1 VARGIGREVIVE
13 LGHFALVMALVAAL
27 IQTTIPLIG
36 AARGEVR
43 WIAVSRPAALAQFS
57 FVAASF
63 LALIIAHVDSDFSVL
78 NVVQNSHSAKPL
90 IYRISGVW
98 GNHEGSMILWLQIL
112 TLFGAGVA
120 LFGSELRP
128 AFQARVLAVMGAL
141 GVAFGLFILLTS
153 NPFARVGEPP
163 LDGMGL
169 NPVLQDPGLAFHPPV
184 LYTGYVGLA
193 VSFAFAVAAL
203 MEGRVDAVWA
213 RWVRPWTLAA
223 WIALTV
229 GIAMGSWWAYY
240 ELGWGGW
247 WAWDP
252 VENASFIPWLVATAL
267 IHSVIVVERREA
279 LKTWTVL
286 LAILAFSMSLLGT
299 FLVRSGVLTSVHAFA
314 NDPARGV
321 AILLILGIFIGG
333 ALALYAWRAPKLVQG
348 GLFAMVSREGALIA
362 NNAILGA
369 CAAAVLLATLYPLIA
384 QTLLG
389 RTLSVGPQVFDFFF
403 PPMIALALALLPIG
417 VAMPWKRGDFGVAVQ
432 RLRYAAAAAI
442 GIIVLTFAFVSA
454 SAWAVF
460 FGLALAAW
468 VAAGT
473 ITDWAVRAKLG
484 NGPLKLTFLRALG
497 LPRATWGMVMAHL
510 GVAIVTLG
518 IVADSTW
525 KEEAALLL
533 KPGQSIAA
541 LGYTLTLDKIEK
553 NVPHENY
560 TSTRATLKFVRNGR
574 TVLVLHPERRFFSLQ
589 QTETTE
595 AAITTT
601 FFRDIYAT
609 LGEQRGEEWIV
620 RVQWRPLVAFI
631 WFGAMTM
638 AFGGMLSLSD
648 RRFRLGPPVRA
659 RPRAAGVPAE

>member
-1 VARGIGREVIVE
+1 MIVE
-13 LGHFALVMALVAAL
+13 LGHFALVMALAAAL

-36 AARGEVR
+36 AARAEPR
-43 WIAVSRPAALAQFS
+43 WIAIAIPAALAQFV
-57 FVAASF
+57 FVALAF
-63 LALIIAHVDSDFSVL
+63 LALIFAHVTSDFSVL

-90 IYRISGVW
+90 LYRISGVW

-112 TLFGAGVA
+112 TLFGAAVA
-120 LFGSELRP
+120 LFGTELRP
-128 AFQARVLAVMGAL
+128 AFRARVLAVMGAL

-153 NPFARVGEPP
+153 NPFTRVGAPP

-203 MEGRVDAVWA
+203 IEGRVDAVWA

-252 VENASFIPWLVATAL
+252 VENASFVPWLVATAL

-321 AILLILGIFIGG
+321 AILAILGVFIGG

-362 NNAILGA
+362 NNAILGS
-369 CAAAVLLATLYPLIA
+369 CAAGVLLATLYPLIA

-389 RTLSVGPQVFDFFF
+389 RTLSVGAPVFNFFF
-403 PPMIALALALLPIG
+403 PIMIAFALALLPLG
-417 VAMPWKRGDFGVAVQ
+417 VALPWKRGQLGSAGR

-442 GIIVLTFAFVSA
+442 GLVVLTLAFVTA
-454 SAWAVF
+454 SAWVAF
-460 FGLALAAW
+460 FGLMAAW
-468 VAAGT
+468 VAVAT
-473 ITDWAVRAKLG
+473 ISDWAARTKLG
-484 NGPLKLTFLRALG
+484 QGSLALTASRALG
-497 LPRATWGMVMAHL
+497 LPRATWGMVIAHM
-510 GVAIVTLG
+510 GVAIITLG
-518 IVADSTW
+518 IVVDSTW

-533 KPGQSIAA
+533 KPGQSAAA
-541 LGYTLTLDKIEK
+541 LGGSITLEKIEI
-553 NVPHENY
+553 NVPRENY
-560 TSTRATLKFVRNGR
+560 TSTRATLRFDRDGKSF
-574 TVLVLHPERRFFSLQ
+574 LVLHPERRFFPLQ
-589 QTETTE
+589 QIVTTE

-609 LGEQRGEEWIV
+609 LGEQRGEQWIV
-620 RVQWRPLVAFI
+620 RAQWRPLVALI
-631 WFGAMTM
+631 WFGALTM

-648 RRFRLGPPVRA
+648 RRFRLGAPMRA
-659 RPRAAGVPAE
+659 RTRNVEVPAE

>member
-1 VARGIGREVIVE
+1 MIVE
-13 LGHFALVMALVAAL
+13 LGHFALVMALAAAL
-27 IQTTIPLIG
+27 IQTVIPLVG
-36 AARGEVR
+36 AGRGDAR
-43 WIAVSRPAALAQFS
+43 WIAVSRPAALAQFV
-57 FVAASF
+57 FVATAF
-63 LALIIAHVDSDFSVL
+63 LALIIAHVDNDFSVL

-90 IYRISGVW
+90 LYRISGVW
-98 GNHEGSMILWLQIL
+98 GNHEGSMMLWLQIL

-120 LFGSELRP
+120 LFGAELRP

-203 MEGRVDAVWA
+203 IEGRVDAVWA

-223 WIALTV
+223 WTALTV

-252 VENASFIPWLVATAL
+252 VENASFVPWLVATAL

-314 NDPARGV
+314 TDPARGV
-321 AILLILGIFIGG
+321 AILLILGVFIGG
-333 ALALYAWRAPKLVQG
+333 ALALYAWRAPRLVEG
-348 GLFAMVSREGALIA
+348 GLFAIVSREGALIA
-362 NNAILGA
+362 NNVVLAA

-384 QTLLG
+384 QTMMG
-389 RTLSVGPQVFDFFF
+389 RTISVGAPVFEFFF

-417 VAMPWKRGDFGVAVQ
+417 VAMPWKRGDIRLASQ

-442 GIIVLTFAFVSA
+442 GIVLLTIAFVSV
-454 SAWAVF
+454 SAWTVIA
-460 FGLALAAW
+460 GLLLSAW

-473 ITDWAVRAKLG
+473 VFDWSARTKLG
-484 NGPLKLTFLRALG
+484 RDALGVTIARAIG
-497 LPRATWGMVMAHL
+497 LPRSTWGMVIAHFGL
-510 GVAIVTLG
+510 AVCTLG
-518 IVADSTW
+518 IVVDSTW
-525 KEEAALLL
+525 KEEEAVLL
-533 KPGQSIAA
+533 KPGQSIQAI
-541 LGYTLTLDKIEK
+541 GYTLTLDKIEPG
-553 NVPHENY
+553 VAHENY
-560 TSTRATLKFVRNGR
+560 TSTRATLRFDRGGQ
-574 TVLVLHPERRFFSLQ
+574 TVLVLHPERRFFALQ
-589 QTETTE
+589 QTVTTE

-601 FFRDIYAT
+601 FLRDIYAT
-609 LGEQRGEEWIV
+609 LGEQRAEQWIV

-631 WFGAMTM
+631 WIGALTM
-638 AFGGMLSLSD
+638 AFGGLVSLSD
-648 RRFRLGPPVRA
+648 RRFRLGAPVRA
-659 RPRAAGVPAE
+659 RARVAGVPAE

>member
-1 VARGIGREVIVE
+1 MIVE
-13 LGHFALVMALVAAL
+13 LGHFALVTALAAAF
-27 IQTTIPLIG
+27 IQTIIPLIG
-36 AARGEVR
+36 AARDDAR
-43 WIAVSRPAALAQFS
+43 WIAVARPAALAQFG
-57 FVAASF
+57 FVAAAF
-63 LALIIAHVDSDFSVL
+63 LALIIAHVDNDFSVL

-90 IYRISGVW
+90 LYRISGVW
-98 GNHEGSMILWLQIL
+98 GNHEGSMVLWLQIL

-128 AFQARVLAVMGAL
+128 AFQARVLSVMGAL
-141 GVAFGLFILLTS
+141 GIAFGLFILLTS
-153 NPFARVGEPP
+153 NPFARVADPP

-203 MEGRVDAVWA
+203 IEGRVDAVWA

-223 WIALTV
+223 WTALTV

-252 VENASFIPWLVATAL
+252 VENASFVPWLVATAL

-314 NDPARGV
+314 TDPARGV
-321 AILLILGIFIGG
+321 AILLILGVFIGG
-333 ALALYAWRAPKLVQG
+333 ALALYAWRAPRLAQG
-348 GLFAMVSREGALIA
+348 GLFAIVSREGALIA
-362 NNAILGA
+362 NNVVLAA

-389 RTLSVGPQVFDFFF
+389 RTISVGAPVFEFFF
-403 PPMIALALALLPIG
+403 PPMIALALALLPVG
-417 VAMPWKRGDFGVAVQ
+417 VALPWKRGNLHIMSL
-432 RLRYAAAAAI
+432 RLRFAAAAAI
-442 GIIVLTFAFVSA
+442 GLVALTLAFVSA
-454 SAWAVF
+454 SAWTVF
-460 FGLALAAW
+460 VGLLLAAW

-473 ITDWAVRAKLG
+473 AFDWSERTKLG
-484 NGPLKLTFLRALG
+484 RDAFGVTIARAIG
-497 LPRATWGMVMAHL
+497 LPRATWGMVIAHFGL
-510 GVAIVTLG
+510 AICTLG
-518 IVADSTW
+518 IVVDSTW
-525 KEEAALLL
+525 KQEDAVLL
-533 KPGQSIAA
+533 KPGQSVPAI
-541 LGYTLTLDKIEK
+541 GYTLTLEKIEPR
-553 NVPHENY
+553 VPHENY
-560 TSTRATLKFVRNGR
+560 TSTRATLRFDRDAK
-574 TVLVLHPERRFFSLQ
+574 TVLVLHPERRFFALQ
-589 QTETTE
+589 QTVTTE

-601 FFRDIYAT
+601 FLRDIYAT
-609 LGEQRGEEWIV
+609 LGEQRGDQWIV

-631 WFGAMTM
+631 WIGALTM
-638 AFGGMLSLSD
+638 AFGGMVSLSD
-648 RRFRLGPPVRA
+648 RRYRLGVPMRSRRRPVEV
-659 RPRAAGVPAE
+659 AAE

>member
-1 VARGIGREVIVE
+1 MIVE

-36 AARGEVR
+36 ATRGEAR
-43 WIAVSRPAALAQFS
+43 WIAVSRPAALAQFA

-63 LALIIAHVDSDFSVL
+63 LALIVAHVDSDFSVL

-120 LFGSELRP
+120 LFGSQLRP

-163 LDGMGL
+163 LDGLGL

-252 VENASFIPWLVATAL
+252 VENASFVPWLVATAL

-333 ALALYAWRAPKLVQG
+333 ALALFAWRAPKLVQG

-417 VAMPWKRGDFGVAVQ
+417 VALPWKRGDFGAATQ

-442 GIIVLTFAFVSA
+442 GIVVLTLAFVSA
-454 SAWAVF
+454 NAWAVF

-473 ITDWAVRAKLG
+473 ITDWAVRTKLG
-484 NGPLKLTFLRALG
+484 TGSLKLTFARALG

-518 IVADSTW
+518 IVTDSTW
-525 KEEAALLL
+525 KEEAALLF

-553 NVPHENY
+553 NLPHENY
-560 TSTRATLKFVRNGR
+560 TSTRATLRFVRDGR
-574 TVLVLHPERRFFSLQ
+574 TVLVLHPERRFFPLQ

-648 RRFRLGPPVRA
+648 RRFRLGAPVRA
-659 RPRAAGVPAE
+659 KTRTAGAPAE